1 MRPYVLGRE
10 EGQAIWMLDAQDTIK
25 ADAERTGGGFSVVEF
40 LDFEGS
46 SVPLHVNDRW
56 GTGFCVLEGAY
67 SFVIA
72 DETVAASVGWWCMC
86 RAGLRTRGGA
96 IHPGA
101 GS

>member
-1 MRPYVLGRE
+1 LGRE